1 MTIIIIIINVSWAEN
16 LHMRMISERLWL
28 KTCDWTAAENSA
40 LHLRNKLLLR
50 YIAIENTCFKL
61 QTYLIILVFL
71 LYFLTN

>member
-1 MTIIIIIINVSWAEN
+1 MFLEQKICIWEWFQKDYDWRLAIEQLLKIQLCILGINYF
-16 LHMRMISERLWL
+16 
-28 KTCDWTAAENSA
+28 
-40 LHLRNKLLLR
+40 LR